1 MKNTIIAFVAMSSVA
16 LAFTAAAQA
25 PAGRIVTVDL
35 NKVFTDYYKTP
46 IASAKIKDTAESFN
60 KELNEMVDNYKK
72 EIEELNKLREDQDKP
87 EYTAEVRVQKRKAV
101 SEKLA
106 ETQKI
111 QRDLEE
117 YRTSHGKILQDQQLR
132 MRQSIVKEIQD
143 IIDKEAQS
151 AGYQLVLDKSGT
163 TANAVPTILFSQ
175 DSMDITD
182 DLIKTLNK
190 NQPKTTEAPR
200 PTEKKDDKKKDD
212 KK

>member
-1 MKNTIIAFVAMSSVA
+1 MKNTIIAFVAVSSVA
-16 LAFTAAAQA
+16 LAFTALAQV

-46 IASAKIKDTAESFN
+46 IASGKIKDTAESFN

-72 EIEELNKLREDQDKP
+72 EIEELNKLREEQDKP
-87 EYTAEVRVQKRKAV
+87 EYTAEVREQKRKAV

-117 YRTSHGKILQDQQLR
+117 YRTSHGKILQEQQLR
-132 MRQSIVKEIQD
+132 MRQTILKEIQD
-143 IIDKEAQS
+143 VIDKEARD

-175 DSMDITD
+175 DSLDITD
-182 DLIKTLNK
+182 DLIKVLNK
-190 NQPKTTEAPR
+190 NQPKTTEAPK

>member
-1 MKNTIIAFVAMSSVA
+1 MKNTIIAFVAMSSIA
-16 LAFTAAAQA
+16 LAFTASAQA
-25 PAGRIVTVDL
+25 PAGRIVIVDL

-87 EYTAEVRVQKRKAV
+87 EYTAEVREQKRKAV

-182 DLIKTLNK
+182 DIIKILNK
-190 NQPKTTEAPR
+190 NQPKTTEAPK

>member
-1 MKNTIIAFVAMSSVA
+1 MKNTIIAFVAVSSVA
-16 LAFTAAAQA
+16 LAFTALAQV

-46 IASAKIKDTAESFN
+46 IASGKIKDTAESFN

-72 EIEELNKLREDQDKP
+72 EIEELNKLREEQDKP
-87 EYTAEVRVQKRKAV
+87 EYTAEVREQKRKAV

-117 YRTSHGKILQDQQLR
+117 YRTSHGKILQEQQLR
-132 MRQSIVKEIQD
+132 MRQTILKEIQD
-143 IIDKEAQS
+143 VIDKEARD

-175 DSMDITD
+175 DSLDITD
-182 DLIKTLNK
+182 DLIKVLNK
-190 NQPKTTEAPR
+190 NQPKSTEAPK